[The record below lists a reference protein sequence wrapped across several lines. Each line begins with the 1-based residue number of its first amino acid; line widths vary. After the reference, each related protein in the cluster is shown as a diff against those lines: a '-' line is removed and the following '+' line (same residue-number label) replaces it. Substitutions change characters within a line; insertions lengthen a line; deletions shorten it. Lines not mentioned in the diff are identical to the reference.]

1 MIQMNLLAATADRD
15 LASRYQERVLAY
27 LEQSKSWKLR
37 RDICQAFPG
46 LTDRALRE
54 IASNSK
60 GRILS
65 GQSGYILIEYA
76 TNEEIDRAE
85 AWLLS
90 QSREMLKRVLA
101 IRKARN
107 RGVAA

>member
-1 MIQMNLLAATADRD
+1 MQLNLLAAKADSD

-27 LEQSKSWKLR
+27 LEHSKSWKLR
-37 RDICQAFPG
+37 RDICQSFPG

-90 QSREMLKRVLA
+90 QANQMKERAVE
-101 IRKARN
+101 IRRCRN
-107 RGVAA
+107 QGGRAA